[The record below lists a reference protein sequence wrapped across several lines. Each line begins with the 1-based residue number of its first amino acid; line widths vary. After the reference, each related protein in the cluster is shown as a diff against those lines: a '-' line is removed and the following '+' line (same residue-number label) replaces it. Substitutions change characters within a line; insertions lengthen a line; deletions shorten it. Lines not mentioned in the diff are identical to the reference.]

1 MPTTASAARSGRAP
15 ALAVDERRAMILD
28 AVIPLLLAQGADV
41 TSRQIAEAAGVAE
54 GTVFRAFGDK
64 ESLIEAA
71 VQKHFDPEN
80 VRTGLRGI
88 DPDDPFESKLAQVIA
103 VLRARLTGV
112 MQMMAAL
119 GRHVPPPPPQQQQF
133 GEIMAQVFAAEAER
147 LALPPARLAQLL
159 RVMAFG
165 SAIPQAGSPEPAFSE
180 AELARILAPGL
191 KGEPA

>member
-1 MPTTASAARSGRAP
+1 
-15 ALAVDERRAMILD
+15 MIID

-80 VRTGLRGI
+80 VRNGLRAI
-88 DPDDPFESKLAQVIA
+88 DPADPFESKLAQVIG
-103 VLRARLTGV
+103 VLRGRLTGV

-119 GRHVPPPPPQQQQF
+119 GRHDPPPRPQQQQF
-133 GEIMAQVFAAEAER
+133 GEITAQIFAPEADR
-147 LALPPARLAQLL
+147 LTVTPARLAQLL

-165 SAIPQAGSPEPAFSE
+165 SAIPQAGSPGPAFSD

-191 KGEPA
+191 IGEPA